1 LEASADDVLRRH
13 GPPVDLLQAIKVGGR
28 LPAHV
33 AVIMD
38 GNGRWARGRG
48 LPRFRGHSAGI
59 KSVRDTIEGAIEAG
73 IDILTLFT
81 FSQENWRR
89 PAAEVDALMK
99 LLRRFAK
106 QERDE
111 LKRQGVEVHV
121 LGDLDRLAPAPRRA
135 VDEIE
140 RHTAGGRTLRLNLM
154 ISYGGRA
161 EITRAARRLAER
173 VERGELHPA
182 EIDENL
188 FAAELFTWD
197 LPDPDLLIRTS
208 GEQRIS
214 NFLLWQLAYT
224 ELFVTPVL
232 WPDFRREHLFEAIY
246 DYQKRE
252 RRFGRVTAG

>member
-1 LEASADDVLRRH
+1 LDDSTGDAARRH
-13 GPPVDLLQAIKVGGR
+13 THPLDLLHAIKVGGR

-33 AVIMD
+33 VVITD
-38 GNGRWARGRG
+38 GNGRWARARG

-73 IDILTLFT
+73 VEVLTLFT
-81 FSQENWRR
+81 FSQENWSR

-99 LLRRFAK
+99 LLRRFAR

-121 LGDLDRLAPAPRRA
+121 LGDLHRLAPAPRRA
-135 VDEIE
+135 VDEIQQ
-140 RHTAGGRTLRLNLM
+140 HTAGGRNLRLNLM

-161 EITRAARRLAER
+161 EIVRAAQRLAER

-182 EIDENL
+182 EIDEQR
-188 FAAELFTWD
+188 FGDELFTVG

-224 ELFVTPVL
+224 ELFITPVL
-232 WPDFRREHLFEAIY
+232 WPDFRREHLFQAIY
-246 DYQKRE
+246 DYQRRE
-252 RRFGRVTAG
+252 RRFGRVTAV